1 MTNTAIKARECEDFF
16 NCSGRA
22 TRGEFWGISL
32 LSIAICFVGGLLSF
46 GIMEA
51 VDLTLGVALSVMVH
65 TLAFLLPLP
74 TTVRRYHDLD
84 MSGTWY
90 LVFACLSIFLLP
102 ALINFILLGF
112 LPGTRGPNRYG
123 PPPTDVAPIAVKKI
137 KASSSSSPQ
146 LFKLRLER
154 IEKMY
159 AKKMISKQKY
169 EQQKAALLAKIET
182 SSNSKKNSASTIEQI
197 ENPTLNTPQ
206 ADIKTASQSA
216 TETPSFTLYRGF
228 Y

>member
-1 MTNTAIKARECEDFF
+1 MTNTTIRARECTDFF

-22 TRGEFWGISL
+22 ARGEFWRISL
-32 LSIAICFVGGLLSF
+32 LSIAIYMGGLLSY

-51 VDLTLGVALSVMVH
+51 VDPWLGMALLSMVH

-90 LVFACLSIFLLP
+90 LAIACLSIFVVP
-102 ALINFILLGF
+102 VLINFILLSI

-146 LFKLRLER
+146 LLKLRLER

-169 EQQKAALLAKIET
+169 EQQKAALLAKIEASSHQQKEGVSTT
-182 SSNSKKNSASTIEQI
+182 SKAKDAALE
-197 ENPTLNTPQ
+197 TPQ
-206 ADIKTASQSA
+206 ADVKTVSQSA
-216 TETPSFTLYRGF
+216 TETP
-228 Y
+228 

>member
-1 MTNTAIKARECEDFF
+1 MTNTTIRARECEDFF

-22 TRGEFWGISL
+22 TRGEFWRISL
-32 LSIAICFVGGLLSF
+32 LSIVIYIMGGLLSY
-46 GIMEA
+46 GIMYHGIMAAEA
-51 VDLTLGVALSVMVH
+51 VVLLLGMALSVMVH

-90 LVFACLSIFLLP
+90 LFFACLSVFVLP
-102 ALINFILLGF
+102 ALLNFILLGF
-112 LPGTRGPNRYG
+112 VPGTRGSNRYG
-123 PPPTDVAPIAVKKI
+123 PPPTDVAPIVVKKI
-137 KASSSSSPQ
+137 QASSSSSPQ

-169 EQQKAALLAKIET
+169 EQQKAALLAKIEASSHQQKEGVSTT
-182 SSNSKKNSASTIEQI
+182 SKAKDAALE
-197 ENPTLNTPQ
+197 TPQ
-206 ADIKTASQSA
+206 ADVKTVSQSDS
-216 TETPSFTLYRGF
+216 ETP
-228 Y
+228 

>member
-1 MTNTAIKARECEDFF
+1 MTNTAIKARECTDFF
-16 NCSGRA
+16 NCSGRS
-22 TRGEFWGISL
+22 TRGEFWRISL
-32 LSIAICFVGGLLSF
+32 LSIVIYIMGGLLSF
-46 GIMEA
+46 GIVVA
-51 VDLTLGVALSVMVH
+51 VDPWLGMALSIMVH

-90 LVFACLSIFLLP
+90 LFFACFSVFVVP
-102 ALINFILLGF
+102 ALLNFILLGF

-123 PPPTDVAPIAVKKI
+123 PPPTDVAPIVVKKI
-137 KASSSSSPQ
+137 QASSSSSPQ

-169 EQQKAALLAKIET
+169 EQQKAALLAKIEASSHQQKEGVSTT
-182 SSNSKKNSASTIEQI
+182 SKAKDAALE
-197 ENPTLNTPQ
+197 TPQ
-206 ADIKTASQSA
+206 ADVKTVSQSDS
-216 TETPSFTLYRGF
+216 ETP
-228 Y
+228 